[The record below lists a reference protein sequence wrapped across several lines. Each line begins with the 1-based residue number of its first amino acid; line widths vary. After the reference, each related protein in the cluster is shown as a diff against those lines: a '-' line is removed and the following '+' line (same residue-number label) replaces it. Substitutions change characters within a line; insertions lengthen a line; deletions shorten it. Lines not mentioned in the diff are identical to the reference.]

1 LEVVPLATNAPTL
14 ENNLSTGSVPKRL
27 ISFAL
32 PFLLSNVIQ
41 SLYNVAD
48 MLIVGNFSGD
58 LSVFAMSG
66 VNIGG
71 QITFVLTN
79 LTIGLC
85 TGASVLI
92 SQYIGNNDR
101 EGLKKVTS
109 TIITMLLAFAV
120 VVTIGTLLTIDPILR
135 LVKTPVESYEQTRSY
150 LKVTLTGVVFIFG
163 YNAFAAILRGMG
175 DSKHP
180 LWFVA
185 VAGFLNIIMDYILVK
200 NFQLAAYGAAI
211 ATVFS
216 QAVSMILCII
226 FMKRNNFQFDFKPKS
241 FRIDKAQFKQ
251 ILHIGLPSMIQN
263 GVVSMSFMFLTSIVN
278 TVGGVAASAAHGAVG
293 KFNSFA
299 FMPTAAIS
307 GAVSTMS
314 AQNIGAG
321 RMDRAVK
328 SAKIGAGMSMAVT
341 YIFFAFVMIFP
352 EMVIKIFT
360 RDAETIEAGVS
371 YIRAFSYDLL
381 LIPII
386 FNINGFL
393 LAGGHAFFSMCVGL
407 TSSVILRI
415 PACYLLGVVSGLGMR
430 GIGFGAPI
438 ASAGSL
444 IITLCYLAT
453 GRWKR
458 NVVTGKQIVLE

>member
-1 LEVVPLATNAPTL
+1 MIPLATQARAL
-14 ENNLSTGSVPKRL
+14 ENNLSVGSVPKRL

-32 PFLLSNVIQ
+32 PFLLSNIIQ

-48 MLIVGNFSGD
+48 MLIVGNFSGE
-58 LSVFAMSG
+58 LSVYAMSG

-85 TGASVLI
+85 TGATVLI
-92 SQYIGNNDR
+92 SQFIGKDDR
-101 EGLKKVTS
+101 TSLKNVTS
-109 TIITMLLAFAV
+109 TIITMLLAFAA
-120 VVTIGTLLTIDPILR
+120 VVTVVTLFTIDPILH
-135 LVKTPVESYEQTRSY
+135 LVKTPAESYEQTRAY
-150 LKVTLTGVVFIFG
+150 LKVTLFGIVFIFG

-185 VAGFLNIIMDYILVK
+185 AAGSMNIILDYVLVK
-200 NFQLAAYGAAI
+200 SLGMAAYGAAL
-211 ATVFS
+211 ATVIS

-226 FMKRNNFQFDFKPKS
+226 FMKRNNFQFDFKVKS
-241 FRIDKAQFKQ
+241 FKIDKEQFRL
-251 ILHIGLPSMIQN
+251 ILKIGLPSMIQN

-293 KFNSFA
+293 KFNSFV

-321 RMDRAVK
+321 RMDRAVQ
-328 SAKIGAGMSMAVT
+328 SAKIGALMSMVISYT
-341 YIFFAFVMIFP
+341 FFTLVMIFP
-352 EMVIKIFT
+352 DAVIKIFN
-360 RDAETIEAGVS
+360 RDAETVAAGVA

-393 LAGGHAFFSMCVGL
+393 LAGGHAMFSMAVGL

-415 PACYLLGVVSGLGMR
+415 PASYLLAVSSGLGMR
-430 GIGFGAPI
+430 GVGFGAPI
-438 ASAGSL
+438 ASAGAL
-444 IITLCYLAT
+444 TIILCYLAT
-453 GRWKR
+453 GRWKK
-458 NVVTGKQIVLE
+458 NVVGDNIIIPE

>member
-1 LEVVPLATNAPTL
+1 MATQARAL
-14 ENNLSTGSVPKRL
+14 ENNLSVGSVPKRL

-32 PFLLSNVIQ
+32 PFLLSNIIQ

-48 MLIVGNFSGD
+48 MLIVGNFSGE
-58 LSVFAMSG
+58 LSVYAMSG

-85 TGASVLI
+85 TGATVLI
-92 SQYIGNNDR
+92 SQFIGKDDR
-101 EGLKKVTS
+101 TSLKNVTS
-109 TIITMLLAFAV
+109 TIITMLLAFAA
-120 VVTIGTLLTIDPILR
+120 VVTVVTLFTIDPILH
-135 LVKTPVESYEQTRSY
+135 LVKTPAESYEQTRAY
-150 LKVTLTGVVFIFG
+150 LKVTLFGIVFIFG

-185 VAGFLNIIMDYILVK
+185 AAGSMNIILDYVLVK
-200 NFQLAAYGAAI
+200 SLGMAAYGAAL
-211 ATVFS
+211 ATVIS

-226 FMKRNNFQFDFKPKS
+226 FMKRNNFQFDFKVKS
-241 FRIDKAQFKQ
+241 FKIDKEQFRL
-251 ILHIGLPSMIQN
+251 ILKIGLPSMIQN

-293 KFNSFA
+293 KFNSFV

-321 RMDRAVK
+321 RMDRAVQ
-328 SAKIGAGMSMAVT
+328 SAKIGALMSMVISYT
-341 YIFFAFVMIFP
+341 FFTLVMIFP
-352 EMVIKIFT
+352 DAVIKIFN
-360 RDAETIEAGVS
+360 RDAETVAAGVA

-393 LAGGHAFFSMCVGL
+393 LAGGHAMFSMAVGL

-415 PACYLLGVVSGLGMR
+415 PASYLLAVSSGLGMR
-430 GIGFGAPI
+430 GVGFGAPI
-438 ASAGSL
+438 ASAGAL
-444 IITLCYLAT
+444 TIILCYLAT
-453 GRWKR
+453 GRWKK
-458 NVVTGKQIVLE
+458 NVVGDNIIIPE